1 MGYALRLF
9 ASMSSSSKFVH
20 NEEQCQHKQQQ
31 QNARHKP
38 DLTQLDSPK
47 RQSQDTAE
55 EKMEIVSECATP
67 SPRRRLRSISSGYLV
82 DALEEEEI
90 RTVRRKSSKV
100 NWGPVNVVVLES
112 EELLHDL
119 SENLQSAVQK
129 GLPRSP
135 PAPPPMHS
143 SPSPPRCE
151 QHMNFNAARRK
162 ARVRAA

>member
-9 ASMSSSSKFVH
+9 ASMPSSPKFDC
-20 NEEQCQHKQQQ
+20 NEEQYQHKQQQ
-31 QNARHKP
+31 QKARHKL
-38 DLTQLDSPK
+38 DLSQLDSPK

-55 EKMEIVSECATP
+55 EKMEIVSELAA
-67 SPRRRLRSISSGYLV
+67 SLPRRKQQRSTSSGYLV
-82 DALEEEEI
+82 EALEEEEI
-90 RTVRRKSSKV
+90 RTPFKRRASKILAPI
-100 NWGPVNVVVLES
+100 GES
-112 EELLHDL
+112 EEILHDL
-119 SENLQSAVQK
+119 AENLQSAVQR

-135 PAPPPMHS
+135 PAPPPMQT